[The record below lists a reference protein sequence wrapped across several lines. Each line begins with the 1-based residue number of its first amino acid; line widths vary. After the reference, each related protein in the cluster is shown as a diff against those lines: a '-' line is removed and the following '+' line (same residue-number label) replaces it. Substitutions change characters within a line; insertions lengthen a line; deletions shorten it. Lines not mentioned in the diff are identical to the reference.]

1 MFKAHLEIVIFY
13 TTKRVPH
20 QNNNQ
25 KKLSLKSLFP
35 KHIKTYFLNA
45 RQQIP
50 NKQWVQLLRQRAT

>member
-1 MFKAHLEIVIFY
+1 MLKAHLEIVIIH

-35 KHIKTYFLNA
+35 KHIKTYFLNGS
-45 RQQIP
+45 QQIP
-50 NKQWVQLLRQRAT
+50 KNNVYNF